1 MKNMEKKLILTLGL
15 LTVSFIIGSGVFAQY
30 LPSGIPSFQSSAPSL
45 YQHSKSF
52 SGVIASV
59 DQANRW
65 IFVKYGDKG
74 MGFYWSDVTKVT
86 GIPEGREMS
95 FGNLAEGT
103 PVTVYY
109 NEGVTGNLVAER
121 VQVDMPDIRAVQ
133 EAYPYPYLFGCGR
146 SYC

>member
-1 MKNMEKKLILTLGL
+1 MEKKLILTLGI
-15 LTVSFIIGSGVFAQY
+15 LTVSFIVGTGVFAQF
-30 LPSGIPSFQSSAPSL
+30 LPSGIPSSQSSFPSL

-52 SGVIASV
+52 SGLIANV

-74 MGFYWSDVTKVT
+74 MGFYWSDVTMVA
-86 GIPEGREMS
+86 GFPEGREMS
-95 FGNLAEGT
+95 LGDLAEGT

-109 NEGVTGNLVAER
+109 NEGITGNLVAER
-121 VQVDMPDIRAVQ
+121 VQVDRPNIRAFQ

-146 SYC
+146 NYC